1 MLYISLIP
9 LLGHSLIFFDIN
21 CESEPSIIEKIVL
34 GFGLTF
40 FGMGIG
46 SYYSV
51 SFPAVGLSVPQRIR
65 GNYDDIKVWH
75 MPVWLFFK
83 LFL

>member
-9 LLGHSLIFFDIN
+9 LIGHSLILFDIN

-34 GFGLTF
+34 GFGLAF

-51 SFPAVGLSVPQRIR
+51 SFPAVGLSVPQKIR
-65 GNYDDIKVWH
+65 GNYDDTKVWH